1 MVNKGQLNTSDRK
14 NNLIINLFKLIISN
28 NLDYNVLSCNSV
40 ILRTN
45 KGGQLEIASD
55 NNWTTGYHNV
65 STYLINQSDIYTI

>member
-40 ILRTN
+40 ILRTD
-45 KGGQLEIASD
+45 KGGQIPFSV
-55 NNWTTGYHNV
+55 NRSWT
-65 STYLINQSDIYTI
+65 

>member
-45 KGGQLEIASD
+45 KGGQIHFSV
-55 NNWTTGYHNV
+55 NRSWT
-65 STYLINQSDIYTI
+65 